1 MTEEPNMANES
12 NIRHYNGETSLSHK
26 ARKRIREAKK
36 KARPELSTRELW
48 VERRHAENFDL
59 TWEKVND
66 QLERIHTSQVSPQ
79 EFIQRYEKP
88 YKPVVIL
95 GVMEDWNAR
104 YKWTLQRMRWRGSLD
119 VFQN

>member
-36 KARPELSTRELW
+36 KARPGKIHTDSWNFGDYLFGILICNGFRIWISIIVFIELSTRELW

-66 QLERIHTSQVSPQ
+66 QLERIHTSQVS
-79 EFIQRYEKP
+79 
-88 YKPVVIL
+88 
-95 GVMEDWNAR
+95 N
-104 YKWTLQRMRWRGSLD
+104 
-119 VFQN
+119 